1 MNAKLITRLS
11 VFAIAGAMIA
21 GCSTEQGTNTAVGA
35 TGGAATGAAVG
46 ALVGGGKGAA
56 IGAGAG
62 ALVGG
67 VVGDMWHDIKGL
79 FGSTPNTAGTTVS
92 QQQDGSTKVSLSG
105 DAAFAE
111 NSAQLLPGS
120 YATLDK
126 LATYLK
132 AHRDGSI
139 EARGYTDSK
148 GSARLNQELSQKR
161 AQSVLDYLTQNGV
174 QTNQV
179 LPAKGY
185 GAEDPVAT
193 NATVAGRAANRRVE
207 LYLHSNGSAA
217 QSSAASQ

>member
-11 VFAIAGAMIA
+11 VLAIAGAMVA
-21 GCSTEQGTNTAVGA
+21 GCATGEGTRTAEGA
-35 TGGAATGAAVG
+35 AGGAAAGAGVG
-46 ALVGGGKGAA
+46 ALVGGGHGAA
-56 IGAGAG
+56 VGAGVG
-62 ALVGG
+62 AVVGG
-67 VVGDMWHDIKGL
+67 VVANAWDDIKHL
-79 FGSTPNTAGTTVS
+79 FGSTSNTAGTTVS
-92 QQQDGSTKVSLSG
+92 QQQDGSPKVSLSG

-132 AHRDGSI
+132 AHRDATV

-185 GAEDPVAT
+185 GAEDPVAA

-207 LYLHSNGSAA
+207 LYLHNNGAAA
-217 QSSAASQ
+217 QAPAASQ